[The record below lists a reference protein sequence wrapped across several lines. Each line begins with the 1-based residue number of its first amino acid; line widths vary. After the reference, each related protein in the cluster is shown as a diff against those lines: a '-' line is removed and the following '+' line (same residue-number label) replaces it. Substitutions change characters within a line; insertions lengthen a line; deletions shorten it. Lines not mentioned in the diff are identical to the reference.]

1 MKSVA
6 ECLKRAHT
14 GKFTAVKTKYSA
26 KQMMKIAL
34 NTEISDKLAE
44 LWKTLMFTKSAKM
57 TW

>member
-44 LWKTLMFTKSAKM
+44 LWKT
-57 TW
+57 